1 MGGSRSCLDEQLS
14 HVLPGCAGGRLAP
27 KSLSDARVVR
37 FPNRFP
43 RNEGERPSKREEWK
57 QEEDRCYY
65 RWIRVGLKIP
75 KQHGPKEQQ
84 NENSDSGIAGR
95 AVHNADH
102 DKDRSRK
109 RPALLQYAA
118 TRSTALMTV
127 GGPISP
133 VERSCI
139 SLDEDSNCPEDLSTG
154 RVHRLP
160 LGRLI
165 TFPKK

>member
-109 RPALLQYAA
+109 RPALLQYG
-118 TRSTALMTV
+118 SHALY
-127 GGPISP
+127 
-133 VERSCI
+133 
-139 SLDEDSNCPEDLSTG
+139 SLDDSRRTNCPTM
-154 RVHRLP
+154 RLTVQRSSGP
-160 LGRLI
+160 LLYPRH
-165 TFPKK
+165 T